1 MMKKHQFLLFMV
13 GFIVLQPVIDVLTS
27 ATLTWTNSPISV
39 GILLRTFYFFVMAIF
54 ITFMALRSKRGKW
67 YLTYLAGLV
76 IVIVSNIV
84 INMQVK
90 NPYYLMQELSFFNK
104 AVYFHVMLFGFL
116 LILEELKRSG
126 IDVKEHVIKLFLSS
140 SVIISFVF
148 IVAQLTGTSMESYTY
163 SKIGW
168 TGWFYAGNEIGGIM
182 AILVPI
188 TALYAIRKTKTWKDI
203 IWWLPF
209 VALSLSM
216 LALGTKVGYA
226 GIIIVLLSAL
236 FGSLILLVL
245 KKDSTFKL
253 NALMSSLFLGILL
266 VATPFTP
273 VFQNMY
279 AHFDILGLDYSKDK
293 TVEETDGEEEEPEE
307 ISDEQFQN
315 LIFSSRE
322 KYAEDYKEQFNEA
335 PINQKLI
342 GMGYAGN
349 YEEPTEIKPLKI
361 IEMDFHD
368 FFYSFGIIGF
378 IYLVS
383 PLLYFTI
390 KYMLRFV
397 MNIKER
403 FDYFTIF
410 TGISCLLALGIS
422 FTAGHVLTAPSVS
435 IYLASLLALLIV
447 NSEDTSK
454 KD

>member
-1 MMKKHQFLLFMV
+1 MIKKHQFFLFMV
-13 GFIVLQPVIDVLTS
+13 GFIVLQPVIDVLTT
-27 ATLTWTNSPISV
+27 ATLLWTNSPISV
-39 GILLRTFYFFVMAIF
+39 GILIRSLYFFIMAIF
-54 ITFMALRSKRGKW
+54 ITYMALQSKRGKW
-67 YLTYLAGLV
+67 YLAYLCGLV
-76 IVIVSNIV
+76 VVIVCNLV
-84 INMQVK
+84 MNMQVK
-90 NPYYLMQELSFFNK
+90 EPYYLMQELSFFNK
-104 AVYFHVMLFGFL
+104 AVYFHVMLFGYL
-116 LILEELKRSG
+116 LILEELKKSN

-140 SVIISFVF
+140 SLIISFVF
-148 IVAQLTGTSMESYTY
+148 IVAQLTGTSMKSYTY

-168 TGWFYAGNEIGGIM
+168 TGWFFAGNEIGGIM
-182 AILVPI
+182 AILLPL

-226 GIIIVLLSAL
+226 GIMIVLLSAL
-236 FGSLILLVL
+236 FGSLILWVL
-245 KKDSTFKL
+245 KKNSTFKL
-253 NALMSSLFLGILL
+253 NALMSSLFLAILL
-266 VATPFTP
+266 IATPFTP

-279 AHFDILGLDYSKDK
+279 AHFDILGLDYSKEDPEK
-293 TVEETDGEEEEPEE
+293 ETDVEVEETEE

-322 KYAEDYKEQFNEA
+322 NYAKDYKYQFIEA

-342 GMGYAGN
+342 GMGFAGN
-349 YEEPTEIKPLKI
+349 YGQQTEMNPLKI

-378 IYLVS
+378 IYVIA

-390 KYMLRFV
+390 KYILGFV
-397 MNIKER
+397 LNIKER

-410 TGISCLLALGIS
+410 AGISCLLALGIS

-435 IYLASLLALLIV
+435 IYLASLLALLLV
-447 NSEDTSK
+447 EDTTK
-454 KD
+454 RDL